1 MGNININF
9 NRLGEKFTAVPV
21 FYPPKFQKWDD
32 NRKDE
37 GRTTKRKTIRER
49 IWILSLAVSFSI
61 QYADFVKIYAL
72 DKHSILFYISTFD
85 LFATFY
91 RLFSKIFKEIISKP
105 PLFFKIRLFWWK
117 YEYALGYVG
126 VFWHG
131 AYIIHASLEIPKVS
145 LAYWCEIFF
154 EVYDY
159 FMFLRCFSKMV
170 HTTDK
175 RTDVWSRDFII
186 WKINSGLWAVVWAG
200 LWNKRVWADY
210 EQLLRPVF

>member
-9 NRLGEKFTAVPV
+9 NRLGEKFSAVPV

-32 NRKDE
+32 NRKE
-37 GRTTKRKTIRER
+37 GEQQKEKRFEKER

-72 DKHSILFYISTFD
+72 DKHSILFYLSTFD
-85 LFATFY
+85 LFTTFY
-91 RLFSKIFKEIISKP
+91 RLFSKIFKEIISKA

-145 LAYWCEIFF
+145 PAYWCEIVFEGYDLDFF
-154 EVYDY
+154 
-159 FMFLRCFSKMV
+159 
-170 HTTDK
+170 
-175 RTDVWSRDFII
+175 
-186 WKINSGLWAVVWAG
+186 
-200 LWNKRVWADY
+200 
-210 EQLLRPVF
+210 